1 MVQESVR
8 VRAGLPLYTS
18 HVADILGV
26 CPRMVRIYVRQ
37 ERLTAKVVGR
47 KLLTF
52 DPEQVDRLKA
62 ELANEKELRRG
73 F

>member
-1 MVQESVR
+1 MIQESIR

-26 CPRMVRIYVRQ
+26 CPRMVRIYVRNK
-37 ERLTAKVVGR
+37 RLTATVVGR

-62 ELANEKELRRG
+62 ELALEKELHRA

>member
-1 MVQESVR
+1 MIQETVR
-8 VRAGLPLYTS
+8 LSAGLPLYTS

-26 CPRMVRIYVRQ
+26 CPRMVRVYVRHG
-37 ERLTAKVVGR
+37 RLTATVVGR

-52 DPEQVDRLKA
+52 DAKQVYALKA
-62 ELANEKELRRG
+62 QLAIEKELRRG